1 MAKTLFLAVLL
12 FGAAACT
19 PVVAGSQEDHN
30 SPRNNQEAEQQLS
43 PKQMEVWNEEQNYF
57 RYLQTKDL
65 KSFMSLWDDSFVG
78 WPDYSEHP
86 LRKADIESGVAE
98 EFRDA
103 QAHARPIPLPKPESI
118 VVLGDLAVTY
128 YFWPEADEAS
138 PVKYRVTHT
147 WRKGPK
153 GWGIIG
159 GMGCA
164 APCSS
169 SGISYPL
176 SASPAS
182 KLKMH
187 GPEVMNLM
195 LGTWAIK
202 SEYAPSKEM
211 PNGDTGEGLEEWWPG
226 PGGYSL
232 IEEFQEKNANGEISG
247 FGPVWWDAE
256 WQGRRFV
263 WCESTNLLGCELS
276 KNVAKWEG
284 NRLVYR
290 EDREENGK
298 QMTHEEVFED
308 ITPVSFLQTLSE
320 GPAGGELKRVATIHA
335 VKVLGTTMK
344 PAEAFS
350 DGTELVTLTNAWTD
364 AINTKDRARLDELM
378 APEYAHYGWS
388 GELWAPRSQWLDNL
402 FNHVKIRE
410 NTLREL
416 SPRVYGDFAIVTS
429 VGTWAG
435 TWDGEPFNQKTIV
448 VDTWR
453 RINGRWQV
461 VTRTSHTEDVTTPI
475 KK

>member
-1 MAKTLFLAVLL
+1 MARTLLLAVLL

-19 PVVAGSQEDHN
+19 PLVAGSQEDQKKT
-30 SPRNNQEAEQQLS
+30 RNNQESAQQMS
-43 PKQMEVWNEEQNYF
+43 PKQLEVWNEEQNYF
-57 RYLQTKDL
+57 RYLQAKDL
-65 KSFMSLWDDSFVG
+65 KSFMSLWDDNFVG

-98 EFRDA
+98 ELRGA
-103 QAHARPIPLPKPESI
+103 QPHAQPLLLPKPESI
-118 VVLGDLAVTY
+118 VVFGDVAVTY
-128 YFWPEADEAS
+128 YFWPEADGAS
-138 PVKYRVTHT
+138 SVKYRVTHT
-147 WRKGPK
+147 WRKGPN
-153 GWGIIG
+153 GWRIIG
-159 GMGCA
+159 GTGFA

-169 SGISYPL
+169 SGIGCQL
-176 SASPAS
+176 STSAGS

-211 PNGDTGEGLEEWWPG
+211 PNGDTGEGFEQWRTG

-247 FGPVWWDAE
+247 FGPAWWDTE
-256 WQGRRFV
+256 LQGRRFV
-263 WCESTNLLGCELS
+263 WCESTNPRGCELS

-308 ITPVSFLQTLSE
+308 ITPVSFVQTLSE
-320 GPAGGELKRVATIHA
+320 GPAGGELKRIATIHA
-335 VKVLGTTMK
+335 AKVLEATMK
-344 PAEAFS
+344 PAEALP
-350 DGTELVTLTNAWTD
+350 DEAVLVSLTNSWTD
-364 AINTKDRARLDELM
+364 AINTKDRAKLDELM
-378 APEYAHYGWS
+378 APEYALYGWS
-388 GELWAPRSQWLDNL
+388 GEVWAPRSQWLDNL
-402 FNHVKIRE
+402 FHHIKIRE

-435 TWDGEPFNQKTIV
+435 TFDGDSFNQKTIV

-453 RINGRWQV
+453 RMNGRWQV
-461 VTRTSHTEDVTTPI
+461 VTRTSHTEEVKPPSR
-475 KK
+475 K

>member
-1 MAKTLFLAVLL
+1 MARTLLLAVLL
-12 FGAAACT
+12 FGAPACT
-19 PVVAGSQEDHN
+19 PLVAGAQEDHN
-30 SPRNNQEAEQQLS
+30 RTGNNQEPAQQLS
-43 PKQMEVWNEEQNYF
+43 TKQMEVWNEELNYF
-57 RYLQTKDL
+57 RYLQAKDL
-65 KSFMSLWDDSFVG
+65 KSFMSLWDDNFVG

-98 EFRDA
+98 EFRRA
-103 QAHARPIPLPKPESI
+103 QAHAQPIPLPKPESI
-118 VVLGDLAVTY
+118 VVFGDFAVTY

-153 GWGIIG
+153 GWRIIG
-159 GMGCA
+159 GTGYA

-169 SGISYPL
+169 SGIGCQL
-176 SASPAS
+176 STSPAS

-211 PNGDTGEGLEEWWPG
+211 PNGDTGEGIEVWRPG

-247 FGPVWWDAE
+247 FGPAWWDAE
-256 WQGRRFV
+256 LQGQRFV
-263 WCESTNLLGCELS
+263 WCESTNPRGCELS
-276 KNVAKWEG
+276 KNAAKWEG

-290 EDREENGK
+290 EDRKESGK
-298 QMTHEEVFED
+298 QITHEEVFED

-320 GPAGGELKRVATIHA
+320 GPAGGELKRIATIHA
-335 VKVLGTTMK
+335 TKVLGAIMK
-344 PAEAFS
+344 PAEAS
-350 DGTELVTLTNAWTD
+350 PDEAVLVTLTNAWTD
-364 AINTKDRARLDELM
+364 AINTKDRAKLDELL
-378 APEYAHYGWS
+378 ASEYALYGWS

-453 RINGRWQV
+453 RMNGRWQV
-461 VTRTSHTEDVTTPI
+461 VTRNSHTEDVTTLI